1 MSRYAALTSHLL
13 HATGER
19 IPMTFEEI
27 EAVVGR
33 TLPQSALKHR
43 AWWSNN
49 PSNSVIT
56 QAWLDA
62 GFRSEQV
69 DMEGHRLVF
78 RRVAAPGPQ
87 PAAAPPPGSDPLDLL
102 RALYG
107 ALAGTVTI
115 GPDTDLTAPTADTWR
130 AER

>member
-1 MSRYAALTSHLL
+1 MTRYAALTSHLI
-13 HATGER
+13 HAAGER

-27 EAVVGR
+27 EAVVGH

-69 DMEGHRLVF
+69 DMEGRHLVF
-78 RRVAAPGPQ
+78 RRVAAPDLQ
-87 PAAAPPPGSDPLDLL
+87 AAAAPPPGSDPRNLL

-107 ALAGTVTI
+107 ALSGTVTI
-115 GPDTDLTAPTADTWR
+115 GPDTDLTAPTAGTWR